1 MKFFNINTLKNRL
14 YRLNS
19 FQIFVLFFFICL
31 SFYLFEGLI
40 GIDRFYHPDS
50 TFYLTKI
57 RLWSFKAFLNNPT
70 LWFHQGYLIV
80 SKYLFNNYYLL
91 ILLNFILYSLTNL
104 LIFNQ
109 IFKKYFKSLN
119 NFKLFVL
126 FYLLFLD
133 PYRLHLA
140 SHILKETI
148 LIFIITVIIL
158 SNKKLIKLFFIFLLE
173 IFRSKSWIYLFIFLT
188 YSKIKKII
196 KNKIFYISVFLF
208 LLLIII
214 ISLFSQNMQDII
226 QNIFNFTINILKEYD
241 NKEMPIRSYDHVNQ
255 FKNYEF
261 PLGFILKNIT
271 WPIMQVSGL
280 FIFFVS
286 SILFKF
292 LGAIIIINNFLI
304 YMLTKNTHISLGL
317 LIILLSISVYTTSYT
332 AMFRYSYVA
341 IYMSIIYFFFQID
354 EKSFQEIKK

>member
-50 TFYLTKI
+50 TFYLTKT
-57 RLWSFKAFLNNPT
+57 RLWSFKAFLTNPT

-173 IFRSKSWIYLFIFLT
+173 IFRSKILDLFIHFS
-188 YSKIKKII
+188 YVF
-196 KNKIFYISVFLF
+196 KNK
-208 LLLIII
+208 
-214 ISLFSQNMQDII
+214 
-226 QNIFNFTINILKEYD
+226 
-241 NKEMPIRSYDHVNQ
+241 
-255 FKNYEF
+255 KNY
-261 PLGFILKNIT
+261 
-271 WPIMQVSGL
+271 
-280 FIFFVS
+280 
-286 SILFKF
+286 
-292 LGAIIIINNFLI
+292 
-304 YMLTKNTHISLGL
+304 
-317 LIILLSISVYTTSYT
+317 
-332 AMFRYSYVA
+332 
-341 IYMSIIYFFFQID
+341 
-354 EKSFQEIKK
+354 KK